1 MSKKTAEELAMA
13 AFNTGIQQ
21 CETTE
26 EASKYCQMLC
36 IIAAK
41 TIHGIEG
48 RRFKKDFLGAAI
60 KDSEM
65 ITPVMRH

>member
-1 MSKKTAEELAMA
+1 MSEKTAEELAMM
-13 AFNTGIQQ
+13 AFNAGIQQ
-21 CETTE
+21 CRTKEET
-26 EASKYCQMLC
+26 SKYCQMLC
-36 IIAAK
+36 IISAK

-65 ITPVMRH
+65 ITPQMIN